1 MQTVFVNEH
10 IAKIYRL
17 LGGLESVEM
26 LLSKQT
32 CAINTK
38 TPQKHNV
45 LLGRLLQRNKKRL
58 FISLFP
64 FVDEPILREWLPT
77 LFS

>member
-1 MQTVFVNEH
+1 MQTVLVNEY
-10 IAKIYRL
+10 IAKIYTL

-45 LLGRLLQRNKKRL
+45 LLGRLLQRKKML
-58 FISLFP
+58 VYFIISICWRT
-64 FVDEPILREWLPT
+64 D
-77 LFS
+77 SS

>member
-1 MQTVFVNEH
+1 MQTVLVNKY
-10 IAKIYRL
+10 IAKIYML
-17 LGGLESVEM
+17 LCGLESVEM

-45 LLGRLLQRNKKRL
+45 LLGRLLQ
-58 FISLFP
+58 
-64 FVDEPILREWLPT
+64 
-77 LFS
+77 